1 MLHLLFNGYT
11 ASSGQALLQADL
23 TAEAIRL
30 TRLLRRVL
38 PGQGEVAG
46 AARAD
51 AAHQRAPGCP
61 TGPDGRAIPLAEQDR
76 DLWDAA
82 AIAEGQAI
90 LTATLGAGPVGPY
103 QF

>member
-1 MLHLLFNGYT
+1 MRWLELLALML
-11 ASSGQALLQADL
+11 L
-23 TAEAIRL
+23 TNA
-30 TRLLRRVL
+30 RR
-38 PGQGEVAG
+38 
-46 AARAD
+46 AA
-51 AAHQRAPGCP
+51 P